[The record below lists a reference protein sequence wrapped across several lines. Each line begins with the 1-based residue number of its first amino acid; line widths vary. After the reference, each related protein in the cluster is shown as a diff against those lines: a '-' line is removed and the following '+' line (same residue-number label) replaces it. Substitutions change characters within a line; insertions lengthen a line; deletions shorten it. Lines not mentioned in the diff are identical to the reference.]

1 MHKQGLSFLLYV
13 LMISLFSL
21 SPAGAI
27 GDVITYDN
35 AGSLDEFMRFDTPSA
50 VYSVA
55 WTSDSTTFAYGMADG
70 SVGMASWD
78 SVGLSFPMMVG
89 GHTDA
94 VTSVDFNA
102 DESALFSGGMDG
114 VFRAW
119 NHTAGTL
126 LGVSDL
132 ITAPKAP
139 VIGTVPFIQSVA
151 GRPDSPNE
159 VALAGNWNYIQQTV
173 WNSPVRPGPPA
184 LSGHSNFV
192 FDIEWHPSGDYL
204 ASGGADGTVRLWNY
218 LSGAQNYI
226 DNFSHTSRVYDIA
239 FSRNGEWLASTGQD
253 RTVWIRPL
261 FSPGEPALI
270 ATIPDIGSD
279 TVINAVDVS
288 LNGDLLAIGDSHGML
303 RLYSIGSPTTSSGV
317 LLREINAHDDQIKQL
332 AFSPDGTMIATAGF
346 DSTVKI
352 WNITGTEP
360 ILGEPPVLPD
370 PVTITGNFCP
380 PAPPSRV
387 TAGMRA
393 RITYTDGTPLRLRE
407 SPTGTVIRNIAEG
420 VSFDIIGGPTC
431 ASGYTWWQIRQDD
444 GITGWVAE
452 GDSDGY
458 FIEPMP
464 TTPAIGTASIGGV
477 VWHDICDNS
486 GADTTFCINS
496 GSVWTAD
503 GFRAGVEPILA
514 NVTVNLSSGS
524 CPPSGAVLLQ
534 TITALDGTY
543 TFDSL
548 GEGTYCISV
557 NALTD
562 GNDSV
567 LIPGAWTAPA
577 FPTAP
582 LAYRTAVVATA
593 GETIS
598 FMDFGWD
605 YQYAP

>member
-1 MHKQGLSFLLYV
+1 MRKQGLSLFVWLLMV
-13 LMISLFSL
+13 SVFSL
-21 SPAGAI
+21 SSVKAI

-35 AGSLDEFMRFDTPSA
+35 AGLLDEYMRFDTSSA

-55 WTSDSTTFAYGMADG
+55 WTSDSTSFAYGMADG
-70 SVGMASWD
+70 SIAMDSWL
-78 SVGLSFPMMVG
+78 STGTSFPAMVG
-89 GHTDA
+89 GHSDA
-94 VTSVDFNA
+94 VSSVNFNA
-102 DESALFSGGMDG
+102 DGTALFSGGMDG

-119 NHTAGTL
+119 NYSSGTL

-132 ITAPKAP
+132 ISAPKTP

-151 GRPDSPNE
+151 GRPFSPNE
-159 VALAGNWNYIQQTV
+159 VALAGNWNYIQQVV
-173 WNSPVRPGPPA
+173 WNSPVRPGPPS

-204 ASGGADGTVRLWNY
+204 ASGGADGTVRVWNY
-218 LSGAQNYI
+218 SSGTQAYI
-226 DNFSHTSRVYDIA
+226 DDFSHTSRVYDIA
-239 FSRNGEWLASTGQD
+239 FSRNGEWIASTGQD
-253 RTVWIRPL
+253 RTVWIRPV
-261 FSPGEPALI
+261 FSPGEPGLI

-279 TVINAVDVS
+279 TVINAVDIN
-288 LNGDLLAIGDSHGML
+288 LNMDLLAIGDSNGTL
-303 RLYSIGSPTTSSGV
+303 RLYSIGSATTPSGV
-317 LLREINAHDDQIKQL
+317 LLREINAHTDQIKQL
-332 AFSPDGTMIATAGF
+332 EFSPDGTMIATAGF

-370 PVTITGNFCP
+370 PVAITGDFCP

-407 SPTGTVIRNIAEG
+407 SPTGSVIRNIEEG

-452 GDSDGY
+452 GDIDGY

-464 TTPAIGTASIGGV
+464 SSPTGGTASISGV

-486 GADTTFCINS
+486 GADTSFCVSS
-496 GSVWTAD
+496 GSIWKAD
-503 GFRAGVEPILA
+503 GVRSGIEPVIG
-514 NVTVNLSSGS
+514 NVTLGLSSGT
-524 CPPSGAVLLQ
+524 CPPIGAILQ
-534 TITALDGTY
+534 HTVTAPDGTY
-543 TFDSL
+543 SFNSL
-548 GEGTYCISV
+548 AEGAYCISV
-557 NALTD
+557 DALND
-562 GNDSV
+562 GNDGV
-567 LIPGAWTAPA
+567 LIPGAWTEPPFPA
-577 FPTAP
+577 SP
-582 LAYRTAVVATA
+582 LAYRSAVISVA
-593 GETIS
+593 GEAIGFT
-598 FMDFGWD
+598 DFGWD